1 MINKLD
7 SKAPEGAKQDAS
19 VMTIDVQLENTEMQ
33 KLETLRP
40 FYVASDSIPTTL
52 MPEAQIVLQALF
64 ACFERHKVVK
74 VGLLKDL
81 VWGFEQMGVPAP
93 LTMKGLGA
101 LEKEGY
107 IKLRAPDNSEGRL
120 EGSYILDNWVVY
132 TNKILELV
140 YEGSAR

>member
-19 VMTIDVQLENTEMQ
+19 VMTLDVQIENTEMQ

-40 FYVASDSIPTTL
+40 FYTASDSIPTTL

-74 VGLLKDL
+74 EGLLKDL
-81 VWGFEQMGVPAP
+81 VWGFEQMGIPGP

-120 EGSYILDNWVVY
+120 EGSFILDNWVVY
-132 TNKILELV
+132 TKKILELV
-140 YEGSAR
+140 YERPTC